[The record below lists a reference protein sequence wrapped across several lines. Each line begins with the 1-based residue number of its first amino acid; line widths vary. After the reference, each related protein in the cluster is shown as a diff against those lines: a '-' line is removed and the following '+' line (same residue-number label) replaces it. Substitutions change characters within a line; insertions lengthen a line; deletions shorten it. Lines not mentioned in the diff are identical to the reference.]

1 MRKGRKRGSD
11 AGEFTARR
19 AEIEAPLLPARYA
32 TLSRLLADPDTRT
45 VVSFGGGSLSGL
57 CGNLAL
63 AQLLEELG
71 LRARVAEIWGTSAGA
86 IIGGG
91 WSTGT
96 SPLAILDLV
105 RSLDR
110 RGALDFSILRFALAM
125 LASLWPLRRP
135 VPDGLLRGSA
145 FLETIDAG
153 LAVKTFEECPTP
165 FQCIACS
172 DDGHARRKVFRT
184 GPLLPA
190 IFASMSLPGI
200 VIPHPVP
207 QDGQCYY
214 DGGLI
219 EKTPLLSPIAAH
231 FARGDGKKLLLIATH
246 FGTEAFE
253 GVARGFHQRFLAS
266 INALENL
273 AWDYQLREARERE
286 RVTLMIL
293 NPRLGEPAMFDF
305 SRTDRNYLAAR
316 ARFADQLQNAHIAL
330 TFGAV

>member
-1 MRKGRKRGSD
+1 MTRRKRGTD
-11 AGEFTARR
+11 AGEFAARR
-19 AEIEAPLLPARYA
+19 AEIEAPLDPARYA
-32 TLSRLLADPDTRT
+32 TLTRLVSDPDTRA
-45 VVSFGGGSLSGL
+45 VVSFGGGSLAGL

-63 AQLLEELG
+63 AQILEELG
-71 LRARVAEIWGTSAGA
+71 LRPRVAEIWGTSAGA

-110 RGALDFSILRFALAM
+110 RGALDFSILRFSLAM
-125 LASLWPLRRP
+125 LASVWPLRRP

-145 FLETIDAG
+145 FLSTIDAG

-165 FQCIACS
+165 FHCIACS
-172 DDGHARRKVFRT
+172 DDGHGRRKVFHS

-200 VIPHPVP
+200 VVPQAVP
-207 QDGQCYY
+207 QDGHCYY
-214 DGGLI
+214 DGGLV
-219 EKTPLLSPIAAH
+219 EKTPLLSPIGAH
-231 FARGDGKKLLLIATH
+231 FARGDGKKLLVLATH

-253 GVARGFHQRFLAS
+253 GVARGFHLRFLTS

-273 AWDYQLREARERE
+273 LWDYQLKEARARAQ
-286 RVTLMIL
+286 VSVSIL
-293 NPRLGEPAMFDF
+293 NPRLGEPKMFDF

-316 ARFADQLQNAHIAL
+316 ERFAQQLQNAHIAF